1 MSAGLSD
8 GGHGTPH
15 ASKCSGILETG
26 PKYMVSPALISSS
39 WWKRANVSARGWW
52 MVQASVRPRSAKRR
66 SELTTCW
73 APYASRPDV
82 GSSRST
88 SAGFEM
94 SSIAIV
100 TRRRWPPERPPE
112 TSSPMRVS
120 ATWPLLAADGRAE
133 PESRSE
139 PQRLAHGERLVAAV
153 LLHNVGADGAEGTV
167 ARPAVE
173 PHVTLNDADILRVG
187 EHVKQRRLA
196 AARRPLIPRSGG
208 RWQHS
213 RDALEDVEVS
223 LLAWELDSVV
233 DALEGE
239 ERALNS
245 RLRLLGGGAARG
257 ALLMPSESDPT
268 LEPPDAPEGQ
278 DEGDPQGDGQQD
290 KDGEE
295 EGDRDERERVE
306 PVHVLERLRHGRAA
320 LLSGDASL

>member
-1 MSAGLSD
+1 MARIRLIVSRRNLLFLKCLTSSSGVTQRSPTSRSPLSLVYVRSTTMSAGLSD

-120 ATWPLLAADGRAE
+120 ATWVRSTSTSVSRIRS
-133 PESRSE
+133 SRSL
-139 PQRLAHGERLVAAV
+139 RLTVGPSRRAAV
-153 LLHNVGADGAEGTV
+153 NHSVSRTV
-167 ARPAVE
+167 SV
-173 PHVTLNDADILRVG
+173 L
-187 EHVKQRRLA
+187 
-196 AARRPLIPRSGG
+196 
-208 RWQHS
+208 WQQS
-213 RDALEDVEVS
+213 S
-223 LLAWELDSVV
+223 CI
-233 DALEGE
+233 
-239 ERALNS
+239 
-245 RLRLLGGGAARG
+245 
-257 ALLMPSESDPT
+257 T
-268 LEPPDAPEGQ
+268 
-278 DEGDPQGDGQQD
+278 
-290 KDGEE
+290 
-295 EGDRDERERVE
+295 
-306 PVHVLERLRHGRAA
+306 
-320 LLSGDASL
+320 